1 MPIHKRNRSFQNIV
15 RELDIQSIPAEFIQQ
30 LSLVCENGDRMTF
43 EQPAIESIGE
53 EDLVMTLVQLVED
66 NNDLESNV
74 CDVEIVIDYRKLEKT
89 VSEQTDKLLRKNDKN

>member
-43 EQPAIESIGE
+43 EQPAIENIGE
-53 EDLVMTLVQLVED
+53 DDLVMTLIQLVED

-74 CDVEIVIDYRKLEKT
+74 CDVEIVIDYRKLERT